1 MINLNTILEVSN
13 ITGPVRYSTK
23 FGGVD
28 WSVKFDVNKNP
39 TKVGVKIQFIPKDSS
54 QVDGTRLNEVGNEL
68 AAFLQKRFSNY
79 DIIIDRDKDFKDK
92 LTAIGFIVP
101 LDSLSQ
107 WVMSDLIG
115 NKKQKQVTDD
125 TEETKPGE
133 E

>member
-1 MINLNTILEVSN
+1 M
-13 ITGPVRYSTK
+13 
-23 FGGVD
+23 
-28 WSVKFDVNKNP
+28 
-39 TKVGVKIQFIPKDSS
+39 
-54 QVDGTRLNEVGNEL
+54 DGTRLNDVGNQL

-79 DIIIDRDKDFKDK
+79 DIVINRDKDFKDK

-115 NKKQKQVTDD
+115 NKKQTKVTDD